1 MPIMY
6 PRTLDLG
13 CEKNWL
19 YQGLPHGL
27 PSWLVVWNMNFI
39 FLYNGN
45 FIIPTDEFIF
55 FKMVK
60 TTNQYRYNILYIYI
74 LPSLAEI
81 SPLFEGLFLALPPF
95 FWAQK
100 CRGFGFGRRGWPR
113 LRTESG
119 WCGGCDT
126 GIAISGWREWVIG
139 DLIGGYIYIDNY
151 I

>member
-13 CEKNWL
+13 CDKNWL

-39 FLYNGN
+39 FYIMGISSSQLTNSY
-45 FIIPTDEFIF
+45 FSRWLKPPTSTDII
-55 FKMVK
+55 
-60 TTNQYRYNILYIYI
+60 YYIYI
-74 LPSLAEI
+74 LPSLAET

-100 CRGFGFGRRGWPR
+100 CRVFGFGRRGWPR

-126 GIAISGWREWVIG
+126 GIAISG
-139 DLIGGYIYIDNY
+139 
-151 I
+151 